1 MNYLLQLKGIVLMS
15 RRKAFTYLL
24 GVSFIAGIAR
34 ETLRKK
40 NQKSTSVEDSLIT
53 GFVGTWS
60 FADSLSSQNKT
71 LIINDQSRLFINKKP
86 VNGSVAHLD
95 KQKLVFIDHYGYEL
109 VFRLVN
115 NETLTLFDSADD
127 KKYTLTLLSNNPPSF
142 L

>member
-1 MNYLLQLKGIVLMS
+1 MS

-71 LIINDQSRLFINKKP
+71 LIIDDQSRLFINKKP

-115 NETLTLFDSADD
+115 SETLTLFDSADD
-127 KKYTLTLLSNNPPSF
+127 KKYTLTLLSDNPPSF
-142 L
+142 S

>member
-1 MNYLLQLKGIVLMS
+1 MS

-40 NQKSTSVEDSLIT
+40 NQRSAYYEDSLIT

-71 LIINDQSRLFINKKP
+71 LTIDDQSRLFINNKA
-86 VNGSVAHLD
+86 VQGSVAHLD
-95 KQKLVFIDHYGYEL
+95 KQKMVFIDHYGYEL
-109 VFRLVN
+109 VLHLEN
-115 NETLTLFDSADD
+115 KETLTLFDSADD
-127 KKYTLTLLSNNPPSF
+127 KKYTLTLLSNDLPSF
-142 L
+142 

>member
-71 LIINDQSRLFINKKP
+71 LIIDDQSRLFINKKP

-115 NETLTLFDSADD
+115 SETLTLFDSADD
-127 KKYTLTLLSNNPPSF
+127 KKYTLTLLSDNPPSF
-142 L
+142 S

>member
-1 MNYLLQLKGIVLMS
+1 MS

-34 ETLRKK
+34 KTLRKK

-71 LIINDQSRLFINKKP
+71 LIIDDQSRLFINKKP

-115 NETLTLFDSADD
+115 SETLTLFDSADD
-127 KKYTLTLLSNNPPSF
+127 KKYTLTLLSDNPPSF
-142 L
+142 S

>member
-71 LIINDQSRLFINKKP
+71 LIIDDQSRLFINKKP

-115 NETLTLFDSADD
+115 SETLTLFDSADD
-127 KKYTLTLLSNNPPSF
+127 KKYTLTLLSNNSPSF

>member
-1 MNYLLQLKGIVLMS
+1 MS

-71 LIINDQSRLFINKKP
+71 LIIDDQSRLFINKKP
-86 VNGSVAHLD
+86 VKGSVAHLD

-115 NETLTLFDSADD
+115 SETLTLFDSADD
-127 KKYTLTLLSNNPPSF
+127 KKYTLTLLSDNPPSF
-142 L
+142 S

>member
-1 MNYLLQLKGIVLMS
+1 MNYLLQLKGFVLMS

-71 LIINDQSRLFINKKP
+71 LIIDDQSRLFINKKP

-115 NETLTLFDSADD
+115 SETLTLFDSADD
-127 KKYTLTLLSNNPPSF
+127 KKYTLTLLSDNPPSF
-142 L
+142 S

>member
-1 MNYLLQLKGIVLMS
+1 MNYLLQLKGFVLMS

-34 ETLRKK
+34 KTLRKK

-71 LIINDQSRLFINKKP
+71 LIIDDQSRLFINKKP

-115 NETLTLFDSADD
+115 SETLTLFDSADD
-127 KKYTLTLLSNNPPSF
+127 KKYTLTLLSDNPPSF
-142 L
+142 S

>member
-1 MNYLLQLKGIVLMS
+1 MS

-53 GFVGTWS
+53 GFVGIWS

-71 LIINDQSRLFINKKP
+71 LIIDDQSRLFINKKP

-95 KQKLVFIDHYGYEL
+95 EQKLVFIDHYGYKL

-127 KKYTLTLLSNNPPSF
+127 KKYTLTLLSDNPPSF
-142 L
+142 S